1 LEEFG
6 SPRDLLEKDGGYFRA
21 MVSENGENFVQ
32 GMWELIEAKE
42 MEDDKKNQ
50 TAAHNLGF

>member
-1 LEEFG
+1 
-6 SPRDLLEKDGGYFRA
+6 LLEKDGGYFRA

-42 MEDDKKNQ
+42 MEDDQKNQ
-50 TAAHNLGF
+50 TAAHKLGF

>member
-1 LEEFG
+1 
-6 SPRDLLEKDGGYFRA
+6 

>member
-1 LEEFG
+1 
-6 SPRDLLEKDGGYFRA
+6 

-42 MEDDKKNQ
+42 MEDDQKKVKYGN
-50 TAAHNLGF
+50 HLGF